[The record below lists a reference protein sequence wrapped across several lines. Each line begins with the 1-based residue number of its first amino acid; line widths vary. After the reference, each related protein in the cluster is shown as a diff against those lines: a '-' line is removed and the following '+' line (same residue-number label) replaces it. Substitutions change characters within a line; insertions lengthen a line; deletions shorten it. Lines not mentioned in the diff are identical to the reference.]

1 MEKLKSNIQNM
12 VLVLVGVALVCG
24 GLLAYVNQLTKPA
37 IEKQAELTLA
47 DGIKAVLAT
56 DNVTVNNTE
65 TVTRTVNGKESTF
78 IIYTTDKG
86 VAVESTDPNA
96 FGGKLK
102 VLVGFDDNGTIL
114 GYTLLEHAETPGLGA
129 KAGEWFQKPEN
140 GGNSEKASIV
150 GKSPKI
156 VNCTV
161 SKDGGDIDAITAS
174 TITSRAFLSAVR
186 EAYNTFAEKAAAK

>member
-65 TVTRTVNGKESTF
+65 TVTRTVNGKE
-78 IIYTTDKG
+78 
-86 VAVESTDPNA
+86 
-96 FGGKLK
+96 
-102 VLVGFDDNGTIL
+102 
-114 GYTLLEHAETPGLGA
+114 
-129 KAGEWFQKPEN
+129 
-140 GGNSEKASIV
+140 
-150 GKSPKI
+150 
-156 VNCTV
+156 
-161 SKDGGDIDAITAS
+161 
-174 TITSRAFLSAVR
+174 
-186 EAYNTFAEKAAAK
+186 

>member
-47 DGIKAVLAT
+47 DGIKSVLAT

-129 KAGEWFQKPEN
+129 NKP
-140 GGNSEKASIV
+140 
-150 GKSPKI
+150 
-156 VNCTV
+156 CQ
-161 SKDGGDIDAITAS
+161 
-174 TITSRAFLSAVR
+174 RYQR
-186 EAYNTFAEKAAAK
+186 